1 MVDILLSKIARQ
13 LLSHQKLGERN
24 YKPTY
29 MDMNNWFVGSAPVLG
44 PSMNGLNHL
53 GEQSTDTL
61 IDKILEKMYALL
73 IVQVQPKLLLELKG
87 KSQSV
92 TEK

>member
-1 MVDILLSKIARQ
+1 
-13 LLSHQKLGERN
+13 
-24 YKPTY
+24 
-29 MDMNNWFVGSAPVLG
+29 
-44 PSMNGLNHL
+44 MNGLNHL

-87 KSQSV
+87 KSVSHGKIKQ
-92 TEK
+92 